1 MLSRDYSSRIEINV
15 STMNIVKR
23 LLNVLVISAVGL
35 SASGVVYGISGLYNQ
50 LEARRVDCERVKG
63 LEAVKEKIKSG
74 QREPIA
80 DIASVTEG
88 MRKLCAREID
98 VEVLYEEGSDLI
110 QAALTLAVIAV
121 VLNYILLGKVTL
133 WNRVESSPKEQ

>member
-1 MLSRDYSSRIEINV
+1 
-15 STMNIVKR
+15 MNMVKR
-23 LLNVLVISAVGL
+23 LLNLLVIAAVGL

-50 LEARRVDCERVKG
+50 LEERRVDCERVKG

-88 MRKLCAREID
+88 MRELCAREID
-98 VEVLYEEGSDLI
+98 LEVLYEEGSDLF
-110 QAALTLAVIAV
+110 QAALVLAVIAV
-121 VLNYILLGKVTL
+121 VLNYILFGKVTL
-133 WNRVESSPKEQ
+133 WNRVS